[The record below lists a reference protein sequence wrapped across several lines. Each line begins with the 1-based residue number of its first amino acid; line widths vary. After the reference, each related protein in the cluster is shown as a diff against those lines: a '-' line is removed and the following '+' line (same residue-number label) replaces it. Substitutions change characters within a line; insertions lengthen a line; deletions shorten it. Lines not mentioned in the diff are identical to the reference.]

1 MVLKRLFVFSVS
13 YTCHNKVKLRSLR
26 MVAFRRGLGSL
37 SAAET
42 NEATFKKVLIAN
54 RGEIAC
60 RIIRTAKRMGIRT
73 VAVYSVADSQAKHV
87 KLADEAIFIG
97 PSPAIES
104 YLDFEKI
111 LNAIKETGADAVHPG
126 YGFLSENPKFVQA
139 LEAENITF
147 IGPSA
152 DAISRMGDKLQSK
165 RMAVAAGVNIIPGVD
180 AIVTDVDDCVL
191 VANHIGYPVMIKAS
205 AGGGGKGMRIARND
219 QETREGYLLASQ
231 EAEAGFGDK
240 RLLVEKFIEDP
251 RHIEIQILADKHGNV
266 IHLNERDC
274 SIQRRNQKVI
284 EEAPSVFLDNA
295 TRETMGQQAIA
306 LCKELNY
313 SSAGTIEFLI
323 DQRRNFYFLEMNTRL
338 QVEHPITECITNIDI
353 VEQMFRIAMGCQ
365 LNIKQEDVKIDGWA
379 IENRIYAE
387 DPYRSFGIPSIGRIH
402 EYKEPNHIE
411 GIRCDSGIEEGS
423 KISMYYDPLISKLIS
438 HGRTRQE
445 AIEKCTRALDSY
457 VIRGITN
464 NIPLLRDVL
473 SEENFRTG
481 RISTN
486 YLPTIYPDGF
496 KGLSLTVREKHK
508 LVAVAGALFASN
520 QIRSKSLINYSEF
533 RKRTKVREDWKL
545 SIRLDEEVFSV
556 NVSDGNGL
564 FKCKVNANWLE
575 IDKNG
580 INLAKS
586 LLELEIDRERDIF
599 QIISKNAVGDYHLI
613 FRGNNYKLKILTQK
627 AMDYHGLMTKKG
639 ENYKVN
645 KLKSPMSGL
654 VKSLSCTE
662 GESVVEGQELCVL
675 EAMKMQ
681 NLITAPSNGTI
692 KEIKFNVGE
701 KVTEVKQII
710 LLSLPS
716 SPVLKQYGKNDEN
729 PRNCSSGYFVKLL
742 VPIKLH
748 HKLHVC

>member
-180 AIVTDVDDCVL
+180 AIVADVDDCVL

-473 SEENFRTG
+473 TEENFRTG

-533 RKRTKVREDWKL
+533 RKRTKVKEDWKL

-701 KVTEVKQII
+701 KVTEGD
-710 LLSLPS
+710 
-716 SPVLKQYGKNDEN
+716 VL
-729 PRNCSSGYFVKLL
+729 
-742 VPIKLH
+742 IKFE
-748 HKLHVC
+748 

>member
-701 KVTEVKQII
+701 KVTEGD
-710 LLSLPS
+710 
-716 SPVLKQYGKNDEN
+716 VL
-729 PRNCSSGYFVKLL
+729 
-742 VPIKLH
+742 IKFE
-748 HKLHVC
+748 